1 MTGQCELGRI
11 GLLRHSKIQV
21 SKIAV
26 YWATFTIAFSI
37 LWTISLHALQ
47 IAGVWAALSLIAPVI
62 LGVLVSVLLYFSR
75 DHQILE
81 YDDDGYEIVK
91 GRGNVKKASWSE
103 FSECSVI
110 RYGYAQ
116 KVRGYTTINMTHSD
130 IDSSA
135 SGVDPFLF
143 RDFMQAKIKTRK
155 DIEPSSGSD
164 LFDGLE
170 MEIHRGR
177 AGWVADLNETFREH
191 VVLGETFP
199 LVARGTTRPRGFLL
213 SRFVAMT
220 IMPNYNVCLYAY
232 DLRNQERMQRSH
244 LMRLIRIIGSQ
255 RDRKNIKWSW
265 LLLFHN
271 QELPPSLTRVI
282 EEFGEKDLGLG
293 SIDVGA
299 GKLTTSSNQL
309 GRSLARQMRMQ
320 HLMKDL
326 RRRS

>member
-1 MTGQCELGRI
+1 
-11 GLLRHSKIQV
+11 V
-21 SKIAV
+21 
-26 YWATFTIAFSI
+26 
-37 LWTISLHALQ
+37 
-47 IAGVWAALSLIAPVI
+47 GVWAALSLVVPVI

-81 YDDDGYEIVK
+81 YDDDGYKIVK
-91 GRGNVKKASWSE
+91 GRRKVKKARWSE
-103 FSECSVI
+103 FSECSLI
-110 RYGYAQ
+110 RYGYAH
-116 KVRGYTTINMTHSD
+116 KVRGYATVNGTHSD

-143 RDFMQAKIKTRK
+143 RDFMQARIKGREDTK
-155 DIEPSSGSD
+155 PSSDID

-191 VVLGETFP
+191 QVLGETFQ

-220 IMPNYNVCLYAY
+220 IMPNYKVCLYAH
-232 DLRNQERMQRSH
+232 DLRNHERMQRSH
-244 LMRLIRIIGSQ
+244 LMRLIRIIESQ
-255 RDRKNIKWSW
+255 RDQKDIKWSW

-271 QELPPSLTRVI
+271 QELPISLTRVI
-282 EEFGEKDLGLG
+282 EEFREKDVGIG
-293 SIDVGA
+293 SIDVGG
-299 GKLTTSSNQL
+299 GKLITSPNQL

-320 HLMKDL
+320 HLMEDF
-326 RRRS
+326 RRRM